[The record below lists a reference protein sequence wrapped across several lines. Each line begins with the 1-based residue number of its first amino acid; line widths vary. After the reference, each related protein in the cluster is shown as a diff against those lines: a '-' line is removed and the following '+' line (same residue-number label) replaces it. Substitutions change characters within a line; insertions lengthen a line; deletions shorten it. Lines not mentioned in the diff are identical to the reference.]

1 VRECSTHTHTPRVMP
16 LSAMRWPP
24 TARIAFPA
32 VEGRP
37 AYADGSANIRLTAA
51 WSGAADFVFESLS
64 QCPRRLLL
72 STLEADLSG

>member
-1 VRECSTHTHTPRVMP
+1 
-16 LSAMRWPP
+16 MRWPP
-24 TARIAFPA
+24 TARIALPA

-51 WSGAADFVFESLS
+51 LSGAADFVFESLS
-64 QCPRRLLL
+64 HCPRRLLL

>member
-1 VRECSTHTHTPRVMP
+1 VRECSTHTHTPRVIP
-16 LSAMRWPP
+16 LSTMRWPP
-24 TARIAFPA
+24 TARIALPA

-51 WSGAADFVFESLS
+51 LSGAADFVFESLS
-64 QCPRRLLL
+64 HCPRRLLL